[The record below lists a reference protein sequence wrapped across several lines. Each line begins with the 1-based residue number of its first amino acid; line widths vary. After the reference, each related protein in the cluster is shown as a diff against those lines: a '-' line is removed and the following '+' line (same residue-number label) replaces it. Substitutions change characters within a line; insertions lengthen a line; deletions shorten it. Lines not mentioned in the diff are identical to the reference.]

1 MNAKLGD
8 LMATMVDLR
17 VFEILSSR
25 LCHDIVGPVGA
36 VNNGMEILEDDDP
49 EMTEDALALVANSA
63 RQASDALQFYR
74 LAYGMAGS
82 QLGNELSDTA
92 RITERY
98 LAKSKA
104 ILEWSQASLPLTAP
118 GGTGKLL
125 LNMIALAAECLPRGG
140 SVSVSVRETALG
152 AALMVV
158 ARGQSAAIREELAGV
173 FEDGM
178 AVEDLSPRNV
188 QGYFTARLARA
199 LGSPLQIASEPDRV
213 IFEVEL

>member
-1 MNAKLGD
+1 MGIL
-8 LMATMVDLR
+8 VDMR
-17 VFEILSSR
+17 VFEILTSR

-74 LAYGMAGS
+74 LAYGMAGA
-82 QLGNELSDTA
+82 QLGNELGDVV

-98 LAKSKA
+98 LSKSKA
-104 ILEWSQASLPLTAP
+104 LLEWSQASLPLSAP
-118 GGTGKLL
+118 SGTGKLL
-125 LNMIALAAECLPRGG
+125 LNMTALASECLPRGG
-140 SVSVSVRETALG
+140 SISVSVRETALG

-158 ARGQSAAIREELAGV
+158 ARGQGAALRDEFTGV
-173 FEDGM
+173 FEEGVD
-178 AVEDLSPRNV
+178 VEDLSPRNI
-188 QGYFTARLARA
+188 QGYFTAHLARA
-199 LGSPLQIASEPDRV
+199 LGSPLKIASEPDRM

>member
-1 MNAKLGD
+1 MGLS
-8 LMATMVDLR
+8 VDLR

-25 LCHDIVGPVGA
+25 LCHDIVGPIGA

-49 EMTEDALALVANSA
+49 DMTQDALALVANSA

-74 LAYGMAGS
+74 MAYGMAGA
-82 QLGNELSDTA
+82 QLGNELSDVA

-104 ILEWSQASLPLTAP
+104 QLEWSQASLPLSAP

-140 SVSVSVRETALG
+140 SVAVSVRETALG
-152 AALMVV
+152 VALMVV
-158 ARGQSAAIREELAGV
+158 ARGQSAAIRDELTGV
-173 FEDGM
+173 FEED
-178 AVEDLSPRNV
+178 ASVEDLSPRNV
-188 QGYFTARLARA
+188 QGYFTAHLARA
-199 LGSPLQIASEPDRV
+199 LGSTLKVSGETDRV
-213 IFEVEL
+213 IFEAEL